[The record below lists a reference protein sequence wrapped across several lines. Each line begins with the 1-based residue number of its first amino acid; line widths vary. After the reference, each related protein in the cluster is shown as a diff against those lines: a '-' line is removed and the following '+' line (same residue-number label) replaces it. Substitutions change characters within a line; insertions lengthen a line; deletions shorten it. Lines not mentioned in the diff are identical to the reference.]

1 MSSDY
6 EILILAVEIGPMAC
20 YALFRVVMRGAT
32 LGTARTIL
40 VGMVEV
46 DYLTDTHA
54 VGNQFV
60 SAKESIDQI
69 QC

>member
-1 MSSDY
+1 MAWHA
-6 EILILAVEIGPMAC
+6 LI
-20 YALFRVVMRGAT
+20 RVATRGTT

-46 DYLTDTHA
+46 DHLTDAHA

-60 SAKESIDQI
+60 SAKATIDQI
-69 QC
+69 

>member
-1 MSSDY
+1 MSLDY
-6 EILILAVEIGPMAC
+6 EKLISDQWAWH
-20 YALFRVVMRGAT
+20 ALIRVVARGTT
-32 LGTARTIL
+32 LGTARAYL
-40 VGMVEV
+40 EGMVEV
-46 DYLTDTHA
+46 DHLTDAHA

>member
-1 MSSDY
+1 MAWPA
-6 EILILAVEIGPMAC
+6 LI
-20 YALFRVVMRGAT
+20 RVVARGTT
-32 LGTARTIL
+32 LGAARTIL

-46 DYLTDTHA
+46 DHLTDAHA

>member
-1 MSSDY
+1 
-6 EILILAVEIGPMAC
+6 
-20 YALFRVVMRGAT
+20 MRGTT
-32 LGTARTIL
+32 LGTARAIL

-46 DYLTDTHA
+46 DYITDTHA